1 MQNLFHIQWHI
12 TNMCNLRC
20 SHCYQDNFSNT
31 EELDLEGLIT
41 ISENIKDT
49 LKKWNKMASINLTGG
64 EPILKPG
71 LLELLQYLDKN
82 SMVSELGIITN
93 GILLNEEMIR
103 RFSSIPKLRRIK
115 VSLDGATQK
124 TNDSIRGDKSF
135 NEVIKNLSSIIKR
148 CDLEIIL
155 MFTVMRRNLKELPYF
170 FELSKNLGV
179 NGFIIERFIPL
190 GRGSKIRGEVLTK
203 EDWKSLIQMLSDIF
217 NIEQQDLLITFQ
229 AFQIMFNDE
238 GFELLGAPCVI
249 GRDGLCIM
257 PRGDVFPCRRFPI
270 SIGSLLENSLHE
282 IWEGSE
288 LLKSLKDK
296 INLKG
301 KCKNCNIKNCY
312 GCRSLA
318 LSLNGDP
325 LAEDPNCFYEF

>member
-1 MQNLFHIQWHI
+1 MQNLFHLQWHI

-49 LKKWNKMASINLTGG
+49 LKKWNRMASINLTGG
-64 EPILKPG
+64 EPIIKPG

-135 NEVIKNLSSIIKR
+135 NEVIKNLSTIIKK
-148 CDLEIIL
+148 CDLEITL

-190 GRGSKIRGEVLTK
+190 GRGSKIRSEVLTK

-229 AFQIMFNDE
+229 AFQIIFNDE

-301 KCKNCNIKNCY
+301 KCKNCNIENCF